1 MAKWVKTVDIKQFL
15 TDEKGYE
22 GIVSISNNIANKFIK
37 EFPDYFVSD
46 IDHYDY
52 DYQFVN
58 VILNMKD
65 LTVNSFILE
74 LDCVQDHYDRCIS
87 AVELFNVWLNI
98 IYDWADENRIWL
110 GL

>member
-15 TDEKGYE
+15 TDEEGYE

-46 IDHYDY
+46 TDHYDY
-52 DYQFVN
+52 EFIE

-65 LTVNSFILE
+65 LTVDSLILE
-74 LDCVQDHYDRCIS
+74 LDFVQDTYNRCIS
-87 AVELFNVWLNI
+87 AVDLFNIWLNI